1 MQSGR
6 LARRVGCLPSDPAGA
21 AARGSIRGHRQELST
36 LETPSLVRSPA
47 KVAPGGLAIGSL
59 KARFISGA
67 FWSLLGA
74 VISRGLTL
82 LGAIGSG
89 HLLGSSGL
97 GELGIVQSTTSIFIA
112 LAGMGLGITAKKYI
126 AESRA
131 KDPDRAGRYIDF
143 FLKATLA
150 SGSVLSAIYLVALPT
165 LSSALPPGPGLARSL
180 QMGAGLVFFGALSG
194 TGLGVLSGF
203 EAFKAT
209 ANVGIVRGAL
219 TTALMLVGVAAHG
232 VLGGVAGLVLAEF
245 VSTLWVGAVIRRE
258 ARGRGIPAGSSA
270 NAEEWT
276 VLWRFSLPALLGSVV
291 TLPAFWGANVMLVRD
306 GGGFDQM
313 GLYVAALKWHQ
324 LILFVPASLS
334 GIILPMLS
342 NCHGAGDEEE
352 FRCLFRLSVAVNLAT
367 ILVPSAVVIL
377 FSRSFMRL
385 YGSEYEAGWPVLV
398 VLSIAALPTVLNDI
412 LGHAIVSTGSIWCR
426 MALDLLL
433 ASTLAVGS
441 WWLIPR
447 GGAMGLAIAQGMAFS
462 ATSAVLIGLTW
473 RRHWGPDDGDP
484 KLG

>member
-1 MQSGR
+1 M
-6 LARRVGCLPSDPAGA
+6 
-21 AARGSIRGHRQELST
+21 
-36 LETPSLVRSPA
+36 ETPSPVRSLP
-47 KVAPGGLAIGSL
+47 KVAPGGLATDSL
-59 KARFISGA
+59 KARFASGA

-97 GELGIVQSTTSIFIA
+97 GELGIVQSTTSMFVA
-112 LAGMGLGITAKKYI
+112 LAGMGLGITARKYI

-131 KDPDRAGRYIDF
+131 KDRDRAGRYINL
-143 FLKATLA
+143 FLKVTLA
-150 SGSVLSAIYLVALPT
+150 SGFVLSAIYLVALPT
-165 LSSALPPGPGLARSL
+165 LSSTLPPGPGLARSL
-180 QMGAGLVFFGALSG
+180 QVGAGLIFFGALNG

-219 TTALMLVGVAAHG
+219 TTALMLAGAAAHG
-232 VLGGVAGLVLAEF
+232 VLGGVAGFVLAES
-245 VSTLWVGAVIRRE
+245 VSALWVGAVIRRE
-258 ARGRGIPAGSSA
+258 ARERGIPAGSPA
-270 NAEEWT
+270 NAKEWII
-276 VLWRFSLPALLGSVV
+276 LWKFGLPALLGSVAV
-291 TLPAFWGANVMLVRD
+291 LPALWGANVILVRN

-324 LILFVPASLS
+324 LILFVPSSLS

-352 FRCLFRLSVAVNLAT
+352 FRSLFRLSVAVNLAIT
-367 ILVPSAVVIL
+367 LVPSAVVIL
-377 FSRSFMRL
+377 FSRSFMCL

-398 VLSIAALPTVLNDI
+398 VLSVAALPTVLNDI
-412 LGHAIVSTGSIWCR
+412 LGQAIVSTGSIWCR

-433 ASTLAVGS
+433 ALTLFVGS

-473 RRHWGPDDGDP
+473 KRPQRLDDDDP